1 MPSRFK
7 RGIFAGG
14 AAPTQRGHSS
24 FYGRRLG
31 TLADGSNG
39 VDNFADAG
47 GSLSHTIACSLFN
60 WVPRAAAENRLSR
73 TTLI

>member
-1 MPSRFK
+1 MPSRFL

-14 AAPTQRGHSS
+14 AAPAQRGHRT

-39 VDNFADAG
+39 VDIFADAG
-47 GSLSHTIACSLFN
+47 GSLTHTIACSLFIR
-60 WVPRAAAENRLSR
+60 VPRAAAENR
-73 TTLI
+73 